1 MDQELSA
8 LREHARRV
16 HQILQET
23 YGEPHWRPR
32 LAPLD
37 ELVFTIL
44 SQNTADVNTE
54 RTYASLKARYP
65 AWTDV
70 MSADPAE
77 LADTIRLGG
86 LANIKA
92 PRIQNVLQTIYE
104 KRGDL
109 SLEFLNEMELEAAR
123 QWLTR
128 LSGVGPKTAACVL
141 LFSFGRPTMPVD
153 THVYRLS
160 KRIGFL
166 PDKISQAQAHETL
179 EKLVPP
185 EAIYPFHINLIKHG
199 RAVCHARRPACAE
212 CSVQADCHYA
222 PRELTP
228 SP

>member
-1 MDQELSA
+1 MAQELFA
-8 LREHARRV
+8 LREHAQRV

-65 AWTDV
+65 VWTDV
-70 MSADPAE
+70 INADPDE
-77 LADTIRLGG
+77 LTDTIHLGG

-104 KRGDL
+104 QRGAL
-109 SLEFLNEMELEAAR
+109 SLEFLNEMELEEAR

-128 LSGVGPKTAACVL
+128 LKGVGPKTAACVL
-141 LFSFGRPTMPVD
+141 LFSFGRPAMPVD

-166 PDKISQAQAHETL
+166 PDKISQAKAHETL

-185 EAIYPFHINLIKHG
+185 EVIYPFHINLIKHG

-212 CSVQADCHYA
+212 CPLRADCHYVQYESTSS
-222 PRELTP
+222 R
-228 SP
+228 